1 MKFSIVFGLAA
12 LASATIVERDAGP
25 YKAII
30 DSITSNVVKLDSAV
44 NKYDGSDKKPVVDA
58 SNTLVKSINDGK
70 TKIDGMGSIDTSDA
84 IPLSQDLKALNTK
97 SQTLTDDLKKKR
109 GTVAKAGEC
118 DTVRKA
124 ITDINSSAE
133 GLVNSAV
140 SKIPKA
146 YQNLAQTFVDQF
158 TQTFKDTKDYFS
170 EDNCKNGQS
179 TGPSPSGTGSP
190 TTGAGPTGTSTQSAT
205 SASGSS
211 GSSVLNPV
219 GAAGLLLAA
228 FAMYF

>member
-1 MKFSIVFGLAA
+1 MKFSIVLGLAA
-12 LASATIVERDAGP
+12 LASATIVERDAAP
-25 YKAII
+25 YKEII
-30 DSITSNVVKLDSAV
+30 DSITSNVEKLDSAV

-58 SNTLVKSINDGK
+58 ANTLVKSIDDGK
-70 TKIDGMGSIDTSDA
+70 TKIDGMGSIEASDA
-84 IPLSQDLKALNTK
+84 LPLSQDLRGLNAK
-97 SQTLTDDLKKKR
+97 SQTLTEDLKKKR
-109 GTVAKAGEC
+109 STAAKAGEC

-170 EDNCKNGQS
+170 EQNCKNGQNGGS
-179 TGPSPSGTGSP
+179 SPSGTGSP
-190 TTGAGPTGTSTQSAT
+190 TTGTAPSGTATQSAT

-211 GSSVLNPV
+211 GSSVLNPA